1 MSEKGFVIRCP
12 HCRKWN
18 FYEEHPKDRVLSSK
32 AEVERILTDLTDA
45 SSRQEQESFSHKKL
59 FRCQRSRW
67 FCPASFE
74 AFIFDNKLLALQCL
88 KTVSESWG
96 VKRKFRLY
104 KADTRTRWDDES
116 EGKYFGIL
124 FNTQPVLRRQEIE
137 LELIMDPELINHLIS
152 GICVE
157 IGLPLTIF
165 AANVFCK
172 DKKLK
177 THWIPIE
184 GYSKKPGSVPPL
196 FNCFCKTAREIE
208 LEWLISKFE
217 NIGIDNCGYYDKST
231 GHCGMRDDVPACK
244 RDPKDWVHCPAVM
257 EVRSAEDPCYN
268 SDLELIDKVG
278 ESIEEEET
286 IKNGIIYECRVGLHQ
301 VAFPIR
307 THGFWVGAAMTGQV
321 FSDVDKVKKI
331 DEFICSRSVRQK
343 DGLPW
348 PALKGKD
355 NELKLKES
363 QQILIGTQLLQRK
376 QNRASFLLDDAAL
389 KEKTKCLRSNLDR
402 LEEIAN
408 SRYRDFRTKVEYTFR
423 QELLGYIENHKMD
436 ANFFKE
442 EHISHMLKRM
452 REFWAFKAAYLACY
466 SFETQEISIIAKSVF
481 DKKEEAAAFGIPGV
495 QIGKLNLEI
504 EYHQLHPTP
513 YLYRRDKRAD
523 LIPPFSSI
531 VPRLN
536 EIIDTDN
543 KNLKVSP
550 EDYVFVVLIPS
561 YREFYAFV
569 FAVRDK
575 NAICSLKNPNPKSIS
590 AFCQDI
596 ILDVCSE
603 VVYEFYN
610 VLSFYESH
618 KPTLEEWRNKQA
630 KRGKQISEIVDRMKL
645 HLSETSQPDKEH
657 LTQELEKIN
666 SITIL
671 TIQEPGRAKRSDT
684 SVAEI

>member
-12 HCRKWN
+12 HCRKPN
-18 FYEEHPKDRVLSSK
+18 FCEDHPKDRVLSSK
-32 AEVERILTDLTDA
+32 AEFEEILSDLTNA
-45 SSRQEQESFSHKKL
+45 SSRQEQENFSHKNL

-74 AFIFDNKLLALQCL
+74 AFIFDDEKLALECL
-88 KTVSESWG
+88 KSVSESWG
-96 VKRKFRLY
+96 ANRKFQLY
-104 KADTRTRWDDES
+104 KADAQTKWDGKS

-124 FNTQPVLRRQEIE
+124 FNSQPVLRRREIE
-137 LELIMDPELINHLIS
+137 LELIMDPELISHLIS

-184 GYSKKPGSVPPL
+184 GYSQKPGSVPPL
-196 FNCFCKTAREIE
+196 FSCFCKTAREIE

-278 ESIEEEET
+278 QSIEQEET
-286 IKNGIIYECRVGLHQ
+286 IKNGIIHECPVGLHEI
-301 VAFPIR
+301 AFPIR
-307 THGFWVGAAMTGQV
+307 THDFWVGVAMTGQV
-321 FSDVDKVKKI
+321 FFDVDKIKKI
-331 DEFICSRSVRQK
+331 NDFICSRSVGQK

-348 PALKGKD
+348 PALGGKD

-389 KEKTKCLRSNLDR
+389 KEKKKCLRSNLDQ

-423 QELLGYIENHKMD
+423 QELLGHIENHKRD

-442 EHISHMLKRM
+442 YISHVLKRM

-466 SFETQEISIIAKSVF
+466 SFETEEISIIAKSVF
-481 DKKEEAAAFGIPGV
+481 GKGENGFGYPGNLK
-495 QIGKLNLEI
+495 GKLSLNVR
-504 EYHQLHPTP
+504 HDQLHPDP
-513 YLYRRDKRAD
+513 HLYRKKDDKSN
-523 LIPPFSSI
+523 LKPPYDKI
-531 VPRLN
+531 VPQAN
-536 EIIDTDN
+536 KIIEEDKGD
-543 KNLKVSP
+543 LKVFP
-550 EDYVFVVLIPS
+550 EDYIFLVLIPS
-561 YREFYAFV
+561 YKEVYTFV

-575 NAICSLKNPNPKSIS
+575 NAICSLKHPNSNSIS

-610 VLSFYESH
+610 VPSFYESH
-618 KPTLEEWRNKQA
+618 KQALEEEQNKRA
-630 KRGKQISEIVDRMKL
+630 EQIKEVLGAISI
-645 HLSETSQPDKEH
+645 HLQGEPDKEY
-657 LTQELEKIN
+657 LTRQLEKIN
-666 SITIL
+666 SITIV
-671 TIQEPGRAKRSDT
+671 TIQDPGRAKRSDA